1 MDKEDND
8 IMLIVL
14 LVIARYINDAISERG
29 IVIDIISV
37 ALHLPKKR
45 NTTTTTNNNAYAT
58 VSVKLSI
65 VFNMLSDVLTMIPSF
80 TSLGSDFCSLGKALS
95 TSFDILT
102 EFAPDCFCT
111 IIIAPFCPLLY
122 VS

>member
-37 ALHLPKKR
+37 ALHLPKR
-45 NTTTTTNNNAYAT
+45 EIQQRLQTITHMLPFLLNC
-58 VSVKLSI
+58 LSYLI
-65 VFNMLSDVLTMIPSF
+65 CYRT
-80 TSLGSDFCSLGKALS
+80 
-95 TSFDILT
+95 
-102 EFAPDCFCT
+102 
-111 IIIAPFCPLLY
+111 Y
-122 VS
+122 

>member
-45 NTTTTTNNNAYAT
+45 NTTNYY
-58 VSVKLSI
+58 KQ
-65 VFNMLSDVLTMIPSF
+65 
-80 TSLGSDFCSLGKALS
+80 
-95 TSFDILT
+95 
-102 EFAPDCFCT
+102 
-111 IIIAPFCPLLY
+111 
-122 VS
+122 

>member
-65 VFNMLSDVLTMIPSF
+65 VFNMISDVLTMIPSY
-80 TSLGSDFCSLGKALS
+80 TSLGSDF
-95 TSFDILT
+95 
-102 EFAPDCFCT
+102 
-111 IIIAPFCPLLY
+111 
-122 VS
+122 